1 MRRREKKRIRKKV
14 IIVKLEV
21 RWSYMLYRDRGAA
34 RMTQTLLRKPHFG
47 YWTTPY
53 TLLEWLEHLPPV
65 DAYNFYFLNNILYL
79 LKYQITPMSTW
90 LYIYKVEKKNPGH
103 QPKSFLF
110 QGSYFGM
117 LKKNKRLKNPWM
129 PFFFLYGWLR
139 QCSTL

>member
-1 MRRREKKRIRKKV
+1 LRRREKRRIRKKV

-34 RMTQTLLRKPHFG
+34 RMTQTLLRKPDFG

-79 LKYQITPMSTW
+79 LKYQITPMSTY
-90 LYIYKVEKKNPGH
+90 YIYIKWKKKTLDTNLKV
-103 QPKSFLF
+103 F
-110 QGSYFGM
+110 YFKEVISLC
-117 LKKNKRLKNPWM
+117 LKKIKDWKTLGCH
-129 PFFFLYGWLR
+129 FFFFTGD
-139 QCSTL
+139 